1 VSSTDA
7 RRLSAAVFYLDESI
21 YSRVLLNAMR
31 SAGATV
37 RHVGEAIPFGSSDQ
51 HWLTAAGEHGW
62 IALMR
67 DQRIRRRPLELA
79 SLKAAGIA
87 AFAFTGG
94 QATAQDTATAIC
106 PKLVKFA
113 NMAISEP
120 RPFLYTFG
128 TAGSL
133 SKVRL

>member
-1 VSSTDA
+1 
-7 RRLSAAVFYLDESI
+7 
-21 YSRVLLNAMR
+21 MR
-31 SAGATV
+31 EAGATV
-37 RHVGEAIPFGSSDQ
+37 RHVGDALPFGSSDET
-51 HWLTAAGEHGW
+51 WLAAVGEHGW

-79 SLKAAGIA
+79 SLKGAGIA

-94 QATAQDTATAIC
+94 QATALNTAEAIC
-106 PKLVKFA
+106 PHLVKFA

-128 TAGSL
+128 ISGSL